1 MEPRLGTEFATPLRC
16 GCGTVKL
23 RAGLHYESP
32 GNLRYLGSDPVLH
45 DAFRVR
51 SWRTT
56 VTAGASFFAEYFGNA
71 VRLDVDSRDLLDG
84 PALSAGVVWRF

>member
-1 MEPRLGTEFATPLRC
+1 
-16 GCGTVKL
+16 VKL

-32 GNLRYLGSDPVLH
+32 GTLRFEGADPVLR

-56 VTAGASFFAEYFGNA
+56 VTLGGSFFAEHFNNA
-71 VRLDVDSRDLLDG
+71 LRIDVDSLDLLDG